1 MVLSTQDKD
10 GYTVSPILHQA
21 SYKFYSLYRP
31 TKRIFFLDCFFFDE
45 SEILLLKQ
53 TNKYNAKRTERIFFL
68 DCLINNHFFTFWQ
81 FNDMINVPFS
91 SEAFVASLLAFVLDT
106 TLHRKD
112 NQTRKDRGMH
122 WWDRFRSFKTD
133 TRSEEFYSLPFNL
146 NKFFPSV
153 WSLGHVVLRLC
164 NQVML
169 LQYLLV
175 GITVCNM
182 SHHFS
187 LLSSAV

>member
-1 MVLSTQDKD
+1 MGTQFLLSSIK
-10 GYTVSPILHQA
+10 LHISFIVFRDQPKEF
-21 SYKFYSLYRP
+21 SSL
-31 TKRIFFLDCFFFDE
+31 IVFFDE

-91 SEAFVASLLAFVLDT
+91 SEAFVASMLAFVLDT

-153 WSLGHVVLRLC
+153 
-164 NQVML
+164 
-169 LQYLLV
+169 
-175 GITVCNM
+175 
-182 SHHFS
+182 
-187 LLSSAV
+187 